1 MLEACTLFSRNTGAP
16 CLMNTKNLPIPVVI
30 FVDRLK
36 TFTLIVTVTD
46 ASDFLF
52 DNWANN
58 DSEQWNDAMNQC
70 ASVDTGMT
78 SIEDA
83 SVAFILAVETAGMRV
98 DPTISLYRH

>member
-1 MLEACTLFSRNTGAP
+1 MD
-16 CLMNTKNLPIPVVI
+16 TKKLPMPVVI
-30 FVDRLK
+30 FVNRAK

-58 DSEQWNDAMNQC
+58 DSEQWIDAMNQC
-70 ASVDTGMT
+70 AGVDVGVT

-98 DPTISLYRH
+98 DPTITLYGH